1 MRSRKRVTSLLA
13 ISVVAGALMLG
24 VLATAAQ
31 AALRHLDGTVVS
43 KNAATK
49 TFKITTHGG
58 SKLTLKVNGTT
69 VFERIAG
76 GFSGLHSGVAIQ
88 VDALPSDGG
97 LIAKKVEPQ
106 SSGGGDDGG
115 GHGGGNDD
123 GPNHT

>member
-1 MRSRKRVTSLLA
+1 MRNRKRVTSVLA
-13 ISVVAGALMLG
+13 ISVVAGALMFG

-31 AALRHLDGTVVS
+31 AALRHLDGTVIS

-49 TFKITTHGG
+49 TFKITTQGG
-58 SKLTLKVNGTT
+58 SKVTLKVDGTT

-76 GFSGLHSGVAIQ
+76 GFSALKSGMAVQ
-88 VDALPSDGG
+88 VDASQSGSG
-97 LIAKKVEPQ
+97 LVAKKVEPRS
-106 SSGGGDDGG
+106 SSGGDGGG